1 MLHLYKSRLQ
11 HYAQKQNLTLP
22 VYSSELDGPPH
33 ARRFRSKVTIDG
45 VTYETQEFFSTLKE
59 AEHAAA
65 KVAFESLALND
76 TQEVSTPF
84 FPDNVTLFPFW
95 RFQMFDPFNF
105 YTTSVLQKLN
115 FFSTAHIFELPCG
128 IFSFKLTFHPQF

>member
-1 MLHLYKSRLQ
+1 MLHLYKNRLQ

-33 ARRFRSKVTIDG
+33 TRRFRSKVTVDG

-76 TQEVSTPF
+76 IQEVSPPF
-84 FPDNVTLFPFW
+84 VPVDIILFPFW
-95 RFQMFDPFNF
+95 
-105 YTTSVLQKLN
+105 TSQNV
-115 FFSTAHIFELPCG
+115 
-128 IFSFKLTFHPQF
+128 